1 MGLSFKGYSP
11 MGMNGGS
18 PNMLRTPQAGGMA
31 VPSVGNGMVGKFHNK
46 SVPNLSSSLNENT
59 SSGPPGQ
66 QPGPGPPGPSVPQLS
81 NPSTSSTSAGIS
93 RVPSS
98 NYLGPADGS
107 GMHMN
112 EPRRHSTSGVPGYGN
127 LMHSYYHGYPQQ
139 RPQVV

>member
-1 MGLSFKGYSP
+1 

-66 QPGPGPPGPSVPQLS
+66 QPGVLPVPPGLS

-98 NYLGPADGS
+98 NYLGPAEGS